1 MIGEIKEILNKGKDE
16 ETLKILKKNIMRI
29 FVLMSKDKAF
39 IKLMKNINSLENFI
53 FLLKCDLKLYEDT
66 QTNIITQ
73 NTEIGIIVNLL
84 PDFNILVLTI
94 LRNYDLSQFYI
105 NPISVNVSSYL
116 NDENKS
122 IVINYFRKIVRMQ

>member
-84 PDFNILVLTI
+84 PDFIILVLTI

>member
-53 FLLKCDLKLYEDT
+53 FLLKCDLELYEDT

-84 PDFNILVLTI
+84 PDFIILVLTI